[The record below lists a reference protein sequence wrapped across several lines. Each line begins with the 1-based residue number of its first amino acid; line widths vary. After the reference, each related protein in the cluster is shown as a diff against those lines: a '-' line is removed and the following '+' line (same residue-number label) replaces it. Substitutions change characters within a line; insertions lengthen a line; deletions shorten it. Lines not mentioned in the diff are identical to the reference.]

1 LNPTKETYWIYNG
14 KAQLFP
20 KEGLEKYYPDRYAY
34 EVIRLIA
41 GKPLFLPDHYKRLLH
56 TCAHTCK
63 KALAS
68 LQIIKAE
75 IAELA
80 QISQLS
86 DINIKIIISETSRA
100 VFAIPSTYPKEKDY
114 INGVSCNFLHEER
127 PNPALKV
134 FHAELKK
141 KVDKNKRE
149 AGVFES
155 LLVNKQGLITEGSK
169 SNIFFIKEQR
179 LFTAPDSLV
188 LAGITRQKIIDICKN
203 LNFPLRLQ
211 AIDYKNIANY
221 HAAFLCGTSPGV
233 LPIHKIEDISFQV
246 NNHILQKVHQAYHQ
260 LMLL

>member
-1 LNPTKETYWIYNG
+1 MAYLREIAAVLEEGKSFLLTTHEDPDADGIGSMLALG
-14 KAQLFP
+14 KALLNQLRP
-20 KEGLEKYYPDRYAY
+20 
-34 EVIRLIA
+34 RL
-41 GKPLFLPDHYKRLLH
+41 RN
-56 TCAHTCK
+56 
-63 KALAS
+63 